1 MLSNVL
7 ALLACATFPVSDPL
21 QSPAQMPA
29 NQPVVEVGTYVTSTA
44 FVARNFSNF
53 DHLLVFG
60 RTGLSSTVTVVL
72 HAGASVRYDYA
83 PEALQGVK
91 VEVVAVRTPVLL
103 ATSGALPLV
112 VPDGSNDESLWSVP
126 GVLGLVTW
134 QQTGCDVVR
143 FSPLSSMLPS
153 YLGAIGV
160 GDGSMNAACQAP
172 IAIPTGGVIANGV
185 PKTPLPM

>member
-21 QSPAQMPA
+21 QSPAQMAA
-29 NQPVVEVGTYVTSTA
+29 NQPAVEVGTYVTSTA
-44 FVARNFSNF
+44 FLAHNFSNF

-60 RTGLSSTVTVVL
+60 RSGLSSTATVVL

-83 PEALQGVK
+83 PESLQGMQ
-91 VEVVAVRTPVLL
+91 VEVVAVKSPTSL
-103 ATSGALPLV
+103 ATSGSLSLVLPS
-112 VPDGSNDESLWSVP
+112 GSTDESLWYVP
-126 GVLGLVTW
+126 GVSGLVTW
-134 QQTGCDVVR
+134 QQNGCDVVR
-143 FSPLSSMLPS
+143 VAPMGSMLPS
-153 YLGAIGV
+153 YLGASGP

-172 IAIPTGGVIANGV
+172 IAIPTGGVISNGV

>member
-7 ALLACATFPVSDPL
+7 ALLACATFPVSEPL
-21 QSPAQMPA
+21 QAPAQMAA
-29 NQPVVEVGTYVTSTA
+29 NQPAVEVGTYVTSTA
-44 FVARNFSNF
+44 FLARNFSNF

-60 RTGLSSTVTVVL
+60 RSGLSSTVTVVL

-91 VEVVAVRTPVLL
+91 VEVVAVRSSTSL
-103 ATSGALPLV
+103 ATGGAVPLV
-112 VPDGSNDESLWSVP
+112 LPSGSSDESLWSVP
-126 GVLGLVTW
+126 GVSGLVTW
-134 QQTGCDVVR
+134 QQTGCEVVR
-143 FSPLSSMLPS
+143 VTPMSSMLPS
-153 YLGAIGV
+153 YLGASGP

-172 IAIPTGGVIANGV
+172 ISVPTGGVITYGV

>member
-1 MLSNVL
+1 V
-7 ALLACATFPVSDPL
+7 ARACGS
-21 QSPAQMPA
+21 
-29 NQPVVEVGTYVTSTA
+29 A

-60 RTGLSSTVTVVL
+60 RSGLSSTVTVVL

-91 VEVVAVRTPVLL
+91 VEVVAVKGPTSF
-103 ATSGALPLV
+103 ATSGALLLALPA
-112 VPDGSNDESLWSVP
+112 GSSDESLWSVP
-126 GVLGLVTW
+126 GVIGLVTW

-143 FSPLSSMLPS
+143 VNPLTSMLPS
-153 YLGAIGV
+153 YLGATGV

-172 IAIPTGGVIANGV
+172 IAIPTGGVIANGI
-185 PKTPLPM
+185 PRAPLPM

>member
-44 FVARNFSNF
+44 FLAHNFSNF

-91 VEVVAVRTPVLL
+91 IEVVAVRSPILL

-112 VPDGSNDESLWSVP
+112 LPAGSSDESLWSVP
-126 GVLGLVTW
+126 GVVGLVTW
-134 QQTGCDVVR
+134 QQNGCDVVP

-153 YLGAIGV
+153 YLGAIGP
-160 GDGSMNAACQAP
+160 GDGSMNGACQAP
-172 IAIPTGGVIANGV
+172 IAVPTGGVITGGL
-185 PKTPLPM
+185 PKTLLPM